1 MGHRTSLGWTIDL
14 DGVLW
19 LADEPIDGAAAAV
32 ARLRA
37 AGRRL
42 AFVTNNSYG
51 TRADV
56 ATKLERHGIDAGDD
70 VVTSAMA
77 AAALVEPGETVLVCG
92 GPGVLEAVESRRAR
106 PVRDGDADAVIVGY
120 DPGFD
125 YSRMTAAAVAV
136 RQGARLIA
144 TNDDAT
150 YPTPAGPVPGA
161 GSILASVVTA
171 SGRQAVTA
179 GKPFEPIAALVRAHL
194 GRVDIVVGD
203 RADTDGRFATALGA
217 RFALVLTGVTTA
229 ADLPVSPTPATVS
242 ASFAELVD
250 RELAVAG

>member
-1 MGHRTSLGWTIDL
+1 M
-14 DGVLW
+14 
-19 LADEPIDGAAAAV
+19 
-32 ARLRA
+32 
-37 AGRRL
+37 
-42 AFVTNNSYG
+42 
-51 TRADV
+51 
-56 ATKLERHGIDAGDD
+56 
-70 VVTSAMA
+70 
-77 AAALVEPGETVLVCG
+77 
-92 GPGVLEAVESRRAR
+92 
-106 PVRDGDADAVIVGY
+106 RDGDADAVIVGY